1 MLPSSRWLKQQLLNQ
16 KRFAVARPQALIR
29 PASSSSS
36 SDLSH
41 PHHLSTSSDASP
53 SVVEPEGDDL
63 HESLARL
70 HVMVDANRSTLR
82 LDNVL
87 ADIRKSNDMDK
98 VIPLTLFFDAATM
111 FARRHD
117 SLRMELLLRL
127 AKTNLLREQSN
138 NSSNVL
144 TAGNRSQPHHA
155 PFDKF
160 MSFGLSEMIRCGN
173 LEDALKLWVRI
184 SNGSS
189 GYLTSRHSLDKIV
202 KKAATCGAKE
212 LPPIEFTDKIHRFVS
227 HH

>member
-1 MLPSSRWLKQQLLNQ
+1 
-16 KRFAVARPQALIR
+16 
-29 PASSSSS
+29 
-36 SDLSH
+36 
-41 PHHLSTSSDASP
+41 
-53 SVVEPEGDDL
+53 
-63 HESLARL
+63 
-70 HVMVDANRSTLR
+70 MVDANRSTLR